1 MEDREPYKVDLGEH
15 PTDAR
20 QWTELG
26 KLKDR
31 IAKHETDCE
40 KRHGTILARF
50 AELETKIDANHQ
62 LIEQR
67 FESAASGGKS
77 NRELIAILLSAAA
90 ILGALFSGV
99 LA

>member
-1 MEDREPYKVDLGEH
+1 MEDREPYKLTRGEH

-26 KLKDR
+26 NLKDR
-31 IAKHETDCE
+31 IASHETDCE
-40 KRHGTILARF
+40 KRHGAILARF
-50 AELETKIDANHQ
+50 AELEAKMDANHK

-67 FESAASGGKS
+67 FASAASGGRS

-90 ILGALFSGV
+90 ILAALFSGV